1 MTTTPSSPKSNPVE
15 SSRSQALNQLPP
27 LPETSQSFETSQP
40 ASQWQPL
47 RWPRKLGV
55 RAKATALAVTL
66 SVVPVVVI
74 GGTATYFANQIIT
87 ERTLEEKE
95 KVGVAVSLRL
105 RDFVQKRLYD
115 VEAIANAPFTTNPE
129 VRAVT
134 PPEAMIEFVDRFVEK
149 DPTYAQIAAITPQG
163 GFAPLENGRRFRD
176 SAGTY
181 SPEDDRQPDVFE
193 AKNISYFLNPR
204 ETLRPDIAA
213 LRVSNQTG
221 KSSFY
226 VSVPSIDA
234 TTNRLAYVIYS
245 KTDAE
250 DISALIN
257 QYVANLLGEDADGSD
272 AALQFRAIDHGKAY
286 YERTPEGEEREIPSA
301 RIEISGN
308 SVRIDGNEF
317 QPGGDISTRENR
329 IFVSNNDEGIGT
341 EVQSIFPK
349 YAELRQA
356 GVAAT
361 VTDISQE
368 DGQEYLLTYI
378 PVPTIS
384 DLSFDWG
391 VLVAQPT
398 AIAFAP
404 QRALTLSL
412 LLGTGIAAITVGAIA
427 AVVAN
432 RAARPIV
439 TATDV
444 VEKIGRG
451 DLSSRLDF
459 QGDDEIARL
468 GGNIDNM
475 AAQLQEFLE
484 AKALEAD
491 QERLLIAA
499 RGTGAI
505 RTADL
510 QAIFDQTVASVR
522 QVLKLDRVVIYRLN
536 EQEPQGVIS
545 ESVGPDLPSALQAG
559 IVDDCIPQE
568 LYDAYRDG
576 RIVAAND
583 IAQADFNRKHLD
595 LLRRLDVRSLLIV
608 PIVGADRLFGLL
620 IAHSCFAPRQ
630 WRETEINFLQRL
642 GGELG
647 LSAFWA
653 TLLEDTE
660 ELAEEQR
667 QLKDNLQISA
677 LRLLQ
682 EVDPISRGN
691 LTVRAKV
698 TEDEIGTIADSYN
711 ATVESLCKIVRQV
724 QEAASQVVSTTGNSE
739 NSVRLLS
746 AEAARQAGEIFAALE
761 QIQQMANAAQAVA
774 VNAAQAEMAVQEAA
788 QTVEEGDAAMN
799 RTVDGM
805 QSIRATVAETAKK
818 VKHLGESSQKISTVI
833 DLINAFAAQTNM
845 LALNASI
852 EASRAGEYG
861 KGFAV
866 VAEEVRT
873 LARQSAEATEEIRKL
888 VVSIQAETNEVV
900 RAMEVGTEQV
910 VMGTKLVDETRQS
923 LNRITLTSTQIG
935 QLVEAIAQA
944 TITQS
949 ETSETVTRSM
959 EDIAAIATKTST
971 EVQSVSDSFTELRQ
985 VAQTLQD
992 EVSRFKV

>member
-15 SSRSQALNQLPP
+15 SSRSLNQLP
-27 LPETSQSFETSQP
+27 LSDTQELSEISYSN
-40 ASQWQPL
+40 SQWQPL
-47 RWPRKLGV
+47 RWPQRLGV
-55 RAKATALAVTL
+55 RAKATALAVIL
-66 SVVPVVVI
+66 SVVPVVII
-74 GGTATYFANQIIT
+74 GGAATYFANRIIT

-95 KVGVAVSLRL
+95 KVANAVGLRL
-105 RDFVQKRLYD
+105 NEFVRARLAD
-115 VEAIANAPFTTNPE
+115 SEKIAKAPFMTNADVLE
-129 VRAVT
+129 ET
-134 PPEAMIEFVDRFVEK
+134 PPESIVEYFDNFIEQ
-149 DPTYAQIAAITPQG
+149 DPTYDQIAVIQPDG
-163 GFAPLENGRRFRD
+163 GYAFLKNG
-176 SAGTY
+176 AGLRSSKGTW
-181 SPEDDRQPDVFE
+181 PAEDDKIKLFVERNVP
-193 AKNISYFLNPR
+193 YFLEAR
-204 ETLRPDIAA
+204 DTLRPAVSPLRMSNTTKKSAFFIA
-213 LRVSNQTG
+213 LPVLN
-221 KSSFY
+221 
-226 VSVPSIDA
+226 PE
-234 TTNRLAYVIYS
+234 TNRLNSVIYS
-245 KTDAE
+245 RTSADN
-250 DISALIN
+250 ISALIN
-257 QYVANLLGEDADGSD
+257 QYVGLLVGGDDLENDQ
-272 AALQFRAIDHGKAY
+272 LRFHVIDHDTAY
-286 YERTPEGEEREIPSA
+286 FERTEDGQELEVSSS
-301 RIEISGN
+301 RIERNGD
-308 SVRIDGNEF
+308 SVLIDGQPF
-317 QPGGDISTRENR
+317 QPGGAIYTKTNR
-329 IFVSNNDEGIGT
+329 IFVSEDNEGINS
-341 EVQSIFPK
+341 EMQAVFPK
-349 YAELRQA
+349 YVELQQA
-356 GVAAT
+356 NTPTT
-361 VTDISQE
+361 VTDISQQ
-368 DGQEYLLTYI
+368 DGQEYLLTYVPI
-378 PVPTIS
+378 PTVEN
-384 DLSFDWG
+384 LSFDWG
-391 VLVAQPT
+391 VLVAEPT
-398 AIAFAP
+398 AVAFGP

-427 AVVAN
+427 AILAN

-439 TATDV
+439 TATDA

-451 DLSSRLDF
+451 DLSTRLEF
-459 QGDDEIARL
+459 QGNDEIAKL
-468 GGNIDNM
+468 GENIDNM

-491 QERLLIAA
+491 EERLLIAA

-510 QAIFDQTVASVR
+510 QGIFDQTVAGVR
-522 QVLKLDRVVIYRLN
+522 QVLKLDRVVVYRLN
-536 EQEPQGVIS
+536 EQEPQGVVS
-545 ESVGPDLPSALQAG
+545 ESVGPDLPSALQEA
-559 IVDDCIPQE
+559 IVDDCIPSE
-568 LYDAYRDG
+568 LYEAYRNG
-576 RIVAAND
+576 RIVVAND
-583 IAQADFNRKHLD
+583 VAQAELNRKHLD

-630 WRETEINFLQRL
+630 WREAEINFLQRL
-642 GGELG
+642 GNELG
-647 LSAFWA
+647 LSTFWA

-660 ELAEEQR
+660 QLAEEQR
-667 QLKDNLQISA
+667 RLKDNLQISA

-724 QEAASQVVSTTGNSE
+724 QEAAAQVVSTTGSSE
-739 NSVRLLS
+739 SSVKLLS
-746 AEAARQAGEIFAALE
+746 TEATRQAGEIFAALE

-774 VNAAQAEMAVQEAA
+774 ANAAQAELAVQEAA

-923 LNRITLTSTQIG
+923 LNRITRTSTQIG

-971 EVQSVSDSFTELRQ
+971 EVQSVSESFTELRQ
-985 VAQTLQD
+985 VAQTLQE

>member
-15 SSRSQALNQLPP
+15 SSQSLTQLPP
-27 LPETSQSFETSQP
+27 LLEIQQSEPSQSASLWPTPRWSQ
-40 ASQWQPL
+40 
-47 RWPRKLGV
+47 KLGV

-66 SVVPVVVI
+66 SVIPILLV

-95 KVGVAVSLRL
+95 KIGTAISLRL
-105 RDFVQKRLYD
+105 NEFVRGRLQD
-115 VEAIANAPFTTNPE
+115 VQTVANAPFVGSSA
-129 VRAVT
+129 VREET
-134 PPEAMIEFVDRFVEK
+134 PPDAIVRYFDAFVDE
-149 DPTYAQIAAITPQG
+149 DPSYAQIVAVTADG
-163 GFAPLENGRRFRD
+163 AYGFLENGKGFRTTK
-176 SAGTY
+176 GVY
-181 SPEDDRQPDVFE
+181 LPEDDRPGVKAFAE
-193 AKNISYFLNPR
+193 KNVPFYLIPKD
-204 ETLRPDIAA
+204 TLRPAVIP
-213 LRVSNQTG
+213 LRLSISTG
-221 KSSFY
+221 ESAFY
-226 VSVPSIDA
+226 VAVPA
-234 TTNRLAYVIYS
+234 FETAAERLAYIIYS
-245 KTDAE
+245 RTDAE
-250 DISALIN
+250 EISKLVN
-257 QYVANLLGEDADGSD
+257 GFVANLIGSD
-272 AALQFRAIDHGKAY
+272 ADVSEAGLQFRAIVHEKAY
-286 YERTPEGEEREIPSA
+286 YETTSEGEEREIASN
-301 RIEISGN
+301 RIEIDGN
-308 SVRIDGNEF
+308 SVKIDGNEF
-317 QPGGDISTRENR
+317 QPGGNISVRENR
-329 IFVSNNDEGIGT
+329 IFVSNDDQGLGT
-341 EVQSIFPK
+341 EMQSIFPK
-349 YAELRQA
+349 YAELREA
-356 GVAAT
+356 GVAAS
-361 VTDISQE
+361 VTDISQL
-368 DGQEYLLTYI
+368 DGQEYLLTYV
-378 PVPTIS
+378 PVP
-384 DLSFDWG
+384 DVANLSFDWG
-391 VLVAQPT
+391 VLVSQPT

-404 QRALTLSL
+404 QRTLTLSL
-412 LLGTGIAAITVGAIA
+412 LLGTGIAAIGVGAIA
-427 AVVAN
+427 AIIAN

-439 TATDV
+439 TASEV

-451 DLSSRLDF
+451 DLSSRLEF
-459 QGDDEIARL
+459 QGDDEIAKL
-468 GGNIDNM
+468 GDNIDSM

-510 QAIFDQTVASVR
+510 QGIFDQTVAGVR
-522 QVLKLDRVVIYRLN
+522 QLLKLDRVVVYRFN
-536 EQEPQGVIS
+536 EQDAHAVLS
-545 ESVGPDLPSALQAG
+545 ESVGPDLPSALQES
-559 IVDDCIPQE
+559 ILDDCIPPE
-568 LYDAYRDG
+568 LYDAYRNG
-576 RIVAAND
+576 RVV
-583 IAQADFNRKHLD
+583 IAPDVSQTEFNRSHLN
-595 LLRRLDVRSLLIV
+595 LLRRLEVRSLLIV

-630 WRETEINFLQRL
+630 WRESEVSFLQRL

-653 TLLEDTE
+653 TLLEETE
-660 ELAEEQR
+660 QLAEEQR

-724 QEAASQVVSTTGNSE
+724 QEAAAQVVATTGDSE
-739 NSVRLLS
+739 HSVQLLS
-746 AEAARQAGEIFAALE
+746 AEASRQAVEIFAALE

-774 VNAAQAEMAVQEAA
+774 ANAAQAEMAVQEAA

-888 VVSIQAETNEVV
+888 IVSIQAETNEVV
-900 RAMEVGTEQV
+900 RAMEAGTEQV

-923 LNRITLTSTQIG
+923 LNRITLTSAQIG
-935 QLVEAIAQA
+935 RLVEAIAQA

-949 ETSETVTRSM
+949 ETSETVTRTM
-959 EDIAAIATKTST
+959 QDIASIATQTST
-971 EVQSVSDSFTELRQ
+971 EVQSVSSSFTELRE